1 MTSTLLGGPGI
12 EREILENGSLECGT
26 FLVDVWERKHQRW
39 NTKPIEMFINEVE
52 SEGMRERESRCKT

>member
-1 MTSTLLGGPGI
+1 MDHLNVGP
-12 EREILENGSLECGT
+12 

-39 NTKPIEMFINEVE
+39 KTKPIEVFINEVE